1 MLPVFAMWLSLW
13 GQTVS
18 PEAAQHIRAGME
30 AKQQGRLSD
39 AIKEFKIVTELA
51 PDLAAAFVNLGAANL
66 ENHDYGGAIPPLRRA
81 LELNPDLIGAHQM
94 LGYALLI
101 QGYVA
106 EALPHLEKA
115 GLPDAIGIAD
125 LKLGKLPEAVAN
137 LQAALAKRPND
148 PDLLYYLGRASG
160 LLSKQAFDTLE
171 SAYPDSARAHQALG
185 ENLAVLKRV
194 PEAEKEYREA
204 LRQRPDTPGIHL
216 ALGELYTAASL
227 WPQAEAEFSAE
238 AKIQPG
244 DAETAYRLGS
254 AYLEEGKMPE
264 AVRELRR
271 ADQLRPAMPETLYAL
286 GKALLSSGDM
296 AGAERAWKN
305 LLAVE
310 NQSPLAAQAHF
321 SLAGL
326 YRKQGKAAEA
336 ARENQEFQR
345 LRSGNNSGQ
354 K

>member
-1 MLPVFAMWLSLW
+1 MVLLLAMALGLA
-13 GQTVS
+13 GQAVS

-30 AKQQGRLSD
+30 AKQQGRLQD
-39 AIKEFKIVTELA
+39 AIKEFKVVTELA
-51 PDLAAAFVNLGAANL
+51 PDVAAAFVNLGAANL
-66 ENHDYGGAIPPLRRA
+66 ENHDYGGAIPPLKRA

-94 LGYALLI
+94 LGYALLA
-101 QGYVA
+101 QGYAA
-106 EALPHLEKA
+106 EALPDLEKA

-160 LLSKQAFDTLE
+160 LLSKQTFDILQ

-204 LRQRPDTPGIHL
+204 LRLRPDTPGIHL
-216 ALGELYTAASL
+216 ALGGLYAAASQ
-227 WPQAEAEFSAE
+227 WPQAEEEFRGE

-254 AYLEEGKMPE
+254 AYLETGKAAE
-264 AVRELRR
+264 AVRELQR
-271 ADQLRPAMPETLYAL
+271 ADQLRPGMPETLYAL
-286 GKALLSSGDM
+286 GKALAANGD
-296 AGAERAWKN
+296 AGGAERAWKS
-305 LLAVE
+305 LLAIE
-310 NQSPLAAQAHF
+310 KQGELAAQAHF
-321 SLAGL
+321 GLAGL
-326 YRKQGKAAEA
+326 YRKGGKAAEA
-336 ARENQEFQR
+336 ARETQEFQR
-345 LRSGNNSGQ
+345 LRNGATQ